1 MKKRNRILVAVAA
14 CLTLLVTGCGNGGN
28 QKQAA
33 TEKADQAKGQV
44 VGMSLPAA
52 DHGWTGA
59 IAKNAEDEAKALGL
73 NYKILTADNP
83 NKQVSDIESLIAQK
97 VSVIIMDPVD
107 TAALTTIAK
116 KVKEANIPLVIF
128 DREIESA
135 DYTLLIKGDNK
146 GVGVNA
152 AKYIAEKLGGKG
164 NVVEIQG
171 VPCSVTTLR
180 TEGFAETIK
189 NSYNNIRI
197 VASQPGDF
205 QKEKAY
211 AVAQN
216 ILQSQPQI
224 DAIYTQDDEM
234 ALGVLKAIKEAK
246 RTDIKVLTGTGGNK
260 EFYEAIKDEQGID
273 MATFLY
279 SPLMIKDCVKAA
291 ADIVKGNMPKQKDIV
306 IPADAVNKDNVAK
319 FYNENANY

>member
-1 MKKRNRILVAVAA
+1 MKKGNQIMMVLAICLAVL
-14 CLTLLVTGCGNGGN
+14 LTVGCGNSGQGN
-28 QKQAA
+28 QKQASS
-33 TEKADQAKGQV
+33 EKREQV
-44 VGMSLPAA
+44 IGMSLPAA

-59 IAKNAEDEAKALGL
+59 IAKNAEDEAKALGVK
-73 NYKILTADNP
+73 YKILAADNP

-97 VSVIIMDPVD
+97 VSVIIMNPVD
-107 TAALTTIAK
+107 SAALTPIAK
-116 KVKEANIPLVIF
+116 KVKEANIPLIIF
-128 DREIESA
+128 DREIESG

-146 GVGVNA
+146 GVGINA

-164 NVVEIQG
+164 NVVDIQG

-180 TEGFAETIK
+180 TEGFEETIK
-189 NSYNNIRI
+189 ASYSGINI

-211 AVAQN
+211 SVAQN
-216 ILQSQPQI
+216 ILQAQPKI

-234 ALGVLKAIKEAK
+234 ALGVLKAIQEAK

-260 EFYEAIKDEQGID
+260 EYYEVIKGQKGIEV
-273 MATFLY
+273 ATFLY
-279 SPLMIKDCVKAA
+279 SPLMVKDCVKAA
-291 ADIVKGNMPKQKDIV
+291 AEILKGNMPKQKDII
-306 IPADAVNKDNVAK
+306 IPADTVTKDNVAK

>member
-1 MKKRNRILVAVAA
+1 MKKGNQIMMVLAV
-14 CLTLLVTGCGNGGN
+14 CLAVLLTVGCGNSGQGN
-28 QKQAA
+28 QKQASS
-33 TEKADQAKGQV
+33 EKREQV
-44 VGMSLPAA
+44 IGMSLPAA

-59 IAKNAEDEAKALGL
+59 IAKNAEDEAKALGVK
-73 NYKILTADNP
+73 YKILAADNP

-97 VSVIIMDPVD
+97 VSVIIMNPVD
-107 TAALTTIAK
+107 SAALTPIAK
-116 KVKEANIPLVIF
+116 KVKEANIPLIIF
-128 DREIESA
+128 DREIESG

-146 GVGVNA
+146 GVGINA

-164 NVVEIQG
+164 NVVDIQG

-180 TEGFAETIK
+180 TEGFEETIK
-189 NSYNNIRI
+189 ASYSGINI

-211 AVAQN
+211 SVAQN
-216 ILQSQPQI
+216 ILQAQPKI

-234 ALGVLKAIKEAK
+234 ALGVLKAIQEAK

-260 EFYEAIKDEQGID
+260 EYYEVIKGQKGIEV
-273 MATFLY
+273 ATFLY
-279 SPLMIKDCVKAA
+279 SPLMVKDCVKAA
-291 ADIVKGNMPKQKDIV
+291 AEILKGNMPKQKDII
-306 IPADAVNKDNVAK
+306 IPADAVTKDNVAK

>member
-1 MKKRNRILVAVAA
+1 MKKGNQIMMVLAVCLVMLLAV
-14 CLTLLVTGCGNGGN
+14 GCGNSGQGD
-28 QKQAA
+28 QKQASS
-33 TEKADQAKGQV
+33 EKREQV
-44 VGMSLPAA
+44 IGMSLPAA

-59 IAKNAEDEAKALGL
+59 IAKNAEDEAKALGVK
-73 NYKILTADNP
+73 YKILTADNP

-97 VSVIIMDPVD
+97 VSVIIMNPVD
-107 TAALTTIAK
+107 TAALTPIAK
-116 KVKEANIPLVIF
+116 KVKEANIPLILF
-128 DREIESA
+128 DREIESG

-146 GVGVNA
+146 GVGINA

-164 NVVEIQG
+164 NVVDIQG

-180 TEGFAETIK
+180 TEGFEETIK
-189 NSYNNIRI
+189 SSYSGINI

-211 AVAQN
+211 SVAQN
-216 ILQSQPQI
+216 ILQAQPKI

-234 ALGVLKAIKEAK
+234 ALGVLKAIQEAK

-260 EFYEAIKDEQGID
+260 EYYEAIKGQNGID

-279 SPLMIKDCVKAA
+279 SPLMVKDCVKAA
-291 ADIVKGNMPKQKDIV
+291 AEILKGNLPKQKDII
-306 IPADAVNKDNVAK
+306 IPADAVTKDNVAK